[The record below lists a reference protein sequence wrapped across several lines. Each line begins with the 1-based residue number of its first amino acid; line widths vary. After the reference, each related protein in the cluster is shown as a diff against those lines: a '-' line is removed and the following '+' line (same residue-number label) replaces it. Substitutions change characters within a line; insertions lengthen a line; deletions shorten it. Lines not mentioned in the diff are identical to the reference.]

1 MKAVFSF
8 FLIVSAVFLP
18 STGWA
23 QPVPFDTTLATDT
36 GLVETDTLADTEP
49 LPRGPRKMKIV
60 DRKLDYREQITF
72 AVAMMAFIGIMLGA
86 SQNWNP

>member
-1 MKAVFSF
+1 MRIAFA
-8 FLIVSAVFLP
+8 LIVILVAACA
-18 STGWA
+18 STTVLA
-23 QPVPFDTTLATDT
+23 QPVPYDTTIATDT

-72 AVAMMAFIGIMLGA
+72 AIAMMAFIGIMLGA

>member
-1 MKAVFSF
+1 MRSIFVLIA
-8 FLIVSAVFLP
+8 FLSAGYAPTTVSAQ
-18 STGWA
+18 T
-23 QPVPFDTTLATDT
+23 VPYDTTIATDT
-36 GLVETDTLADTEP
+36 GLVETDTVTDAEP

-72 AVAMMAFIGIMLGA
+72 AIAMMAFIGIMLGA